1 MRHTSG
7 RKHST
12 LAPEHAPVKTGNYS
26 PTAAAMAIKLV
37 GEKVYEM
44 KKKREKQ
51 RGRGVRHNNQI
62 KFNNFLM
69 KDVKYLI
76 CIFPVYSILTLL
88 LLLLSDNRV
97 YGN

>member
-7 RKHST
+7 SKHST

-44 KKKREKQ
+44 KKPE
-51 RGRGVRHNNQI
+51 
-62 KFNNFLM
+62 
-69 KDVKYLI
+69 
-76 CIFPVYSILTLL
+76 
-88 LLLLSDNRV
+88 
-97 YGN
+97 

>member
-7 RKHST
+7 KKHST

-44 KKKREKQ
+44 KGEKKE
-51 RGRGVRHNNQI
+51 VRHNRPDRIQ
-62 KFNNFLM
+62 
-69 KDVKYLI
+69 
-76 CIFPVYSILTLL
+76 
-88 LLLLSDNRV
+88 
-97 YGN
+97 